1 MILIR
6 ILPVFLL
13 ASAVAAGPDVYTVRA
28 DEGLDALEVE
38 LCAGDTP
45 PARLHGARGAG
56 RYLEGP
62 RRTRGSVRIRHDG
75 GDTLH
80 LDGMRPGDCLRWSVR
95 VKEAARER
103 SARHGRETDEPVVPS
118 GVWLWRPERSARQPL
133 VRFDLPEG
141 VGVSVP
147 WTPLADGRR
156 GRDFVVNETPPGWP
170 DLTALGRFDAQELP
184 VPGGRLRLAI
194 LSGRPAPDRA
204 ALTEWIEANARAVA
218 AVYGRFPVPDA
229 QLLVLPIGRGGEA
242 VPWAQVQRGGGPSAH
257 FYIDQFRPLT
267 EFRDDWTATHELSH
281 MLLPYVARRDAW
293 LSEGFASYYQ
303 NVLRA
308 RAGMITPEQAWQKV
322 YDGFERGRRGT
333 RGDTLAEVSRDMH
346 RRGAFMR
353 VYWSGAAVA
362 LLADVELREQS
373 GGSKT
378 LDLALQRLADCC
390 LPSHRTWTAREVLT
404 RLDTL
409 METDVFVGLYER
421 HKNAR
426 QFPDVAPASTALGI
440 LERDGRLRFESGPE
454 ETALRRAIMTTPAAV
469 LADGTDTDTSHA
481 PQPESTTRTGD
492 SGSPRRTA
500 P

>member
-242 VPWAQVQRGGGPSAH
+242 VPWAQVNRGGGAGVH
-257 FYIDQFRPLT
+257 FFVNQHYAQAAFL
-267 EFRDDWTATHELSH
+267 DDWTAAHELSH
-281 MLLPYVARRDAW
+281 LLLPFVRRSDAW
-293 LSEGFASYYQ
+293 LSEGLASYYQ
-303 NVLRA
+303 NVSRPRVGLLTA
-308 RAGMITPEQAWQKV
+308 EQAWSKLLA
-322 YDGFERGRRGT
+322 GFRRGE
-333 RGDTLAEVSRDMH
+333 GQAGGQTLREASRNM
-346 RRGAFMR
+346 RRNGAFMR
-353 VYWSGAAVA
+353 VYWSGAALA
-362 LLADVELREQS
+362 LIADVSLRKES
-373 GGSKT
+373 GGRES
-378 LDLALQRLADCC
+378 LDKVLGRLADCC
-390 LPSHRTWTAREVLT
+390 LPSDRAWTAVEVLQ
-404 RLDTL
+404 RMDELGGGG
-409 METDVFVGLYER
+409 VFMNLYER
-421 HKNAR
+421 WIDDRA
-426 QFPDVAPASTALGI
+426 FPDYGQALARLGI
-440 LERDGRLRFESGPE
+440 RRNGDDLTYSAERAGRRLRDAIMAGADGDGRPADKADLRIPNRETTASG
-454 ETALRRAIMTTPAAV
+454 R
-469 LADGTDTDTSHA
+469 
-481 PQPESTTRTGD
+481 
-492 SGSPRRTA
+492 
-500 P
+500 